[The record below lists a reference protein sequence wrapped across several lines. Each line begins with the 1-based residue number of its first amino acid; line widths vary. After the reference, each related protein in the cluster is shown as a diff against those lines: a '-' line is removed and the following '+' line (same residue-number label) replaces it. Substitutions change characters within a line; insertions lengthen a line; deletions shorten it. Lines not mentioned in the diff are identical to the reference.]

1 MPPIFP
7 ENKKKSFQFPPRRA
21 IIPANAPR
29 TPPHAVFAGFSART
43 DKLVSISDKLLSA
56 FGLFT
61 FEQPRW
67 TVEQA
72 AAELGLAQS
81 TTYRYFRKLADAGL
95 IVAISTG
102 QYVLGPTITMLD
114 RQMRMLDPLI
124 TSSDKL
130 MQQLA
135 PTIDIPSILFVCRL
149 YRNQVM
155 CIYTREIGNPG
166 FAFSYERGRPMPLHR
181 GAASKI
187 IMAHLPA
194 RIVRPLIDQNRD
206 EMTAAGLGSTWP
218 ITKKRLRQMRNAG
231 YATTRGD
238 LDRGLMGVA
247 SPIFGADGGVIGSL
261 CIVMNDHAAGMQQL
275 DDLAKKLVDAARLI
289 TA

>member
-1 MPPIFP
+1 MTALS
-7 ENKKKSFQFPPRRA
+7 EG
-21 IIPANAPR
+21 
-29 TPPHAVFAGFSART
+29 T
-43 DKLVSISDKLLSA
+43 KLVSISDKLLSV

-72 AAELGLAQS
+72 ADELGLAQS
-81 TTYRYFRKLADAGL
+81 TTYRYFRKLSDAGL

-124 TSSDKL
+124 TSADAL
-130 MQQLA
+130 MPNLA
-135 PTIDIPSILFVCRL
+135 PTIEIPSVLFLCRL

-155 CIYTREIGNPG
+155 CIYTRDVGNPG
-166 FAFSYERGRPMPLHR
+166 FAYSYERGRPMPLHR
-181 GAASKI
+181 GAASKV

-194 RIVRPLIDQNRD
+194 RIVRPLIEKNKKDIA
-206 EMTAAGLGSTWP
+206 AAGLGSSWTT
-218 ITKKRLRQMRNAG
+218 TKKRLRLIRNAG
-231 YATTRGD
+231 FAVTRGD
-238 LDRGLMGVA
+238 LDRGLFGAA
-247 SPIFGADGGVIGSL
+247 SPVFGKDGDVIGSL
-261 CIVMNDHAAGMQQL
+261 GIVMEEDEAAERQL
-275 DDLAKKLVDAARLI
+275 DGLIEKIVNASRGI

>member
-1 MPPIFP
+1 M
-7 ENKKKSFQFPPRRA
+7 
-21 IIPANAPR
+21 
-29 TPPHAVFAGFSART
+29 
-43 DKLVSISDKLLSA
+43 LSV

-72 AAELGLAQS
+72 AEELGLAQS
-81 TTYRYFRKLADAGL
+81 TTYRYFRKLSDAGL

-124 TSSDKL
+124 TSADTL
-130 MQQLA
+130 MQRLA
-135 PTIDIPSILFVCRL
+135 PTIEIPSVLFVCRL

-155 CIYTREIGNPG
+155 CIYTHDVGKPG
-166 FAFSYERGRPMPLHR
+166 FAYSYERGRPMPLHR
-181 GAASKI
+181 GAASKV

-194 RIVRPLIDQNRD
+194 RVVRPLIEQNQKD
-206 EMTAAGLGSTWP
+206 VTAAGLGSTWP
-218 ITKKRLRQMRNAG
+218 ITKKRLRLIRNAG
-231 YATTRGD
+231 VLVTRGD
-238 LDRGLMGVA
+238 LDRGLLGIA
-247 SPIFGADGGVIGSL
+247 SPIFGKDGGVIGSF
-261 CIVMNDHAAGMQQL
+261 CIVMKDDKSAEQQL
-275 DDLAKKLVDAARLI
+275 DTLTEKIVSASRVI